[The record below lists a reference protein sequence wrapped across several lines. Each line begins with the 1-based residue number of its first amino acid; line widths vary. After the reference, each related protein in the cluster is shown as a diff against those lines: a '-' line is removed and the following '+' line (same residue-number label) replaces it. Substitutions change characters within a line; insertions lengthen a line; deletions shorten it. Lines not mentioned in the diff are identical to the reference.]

1 MQKGRRPATR
11 FVVVAVRQFG
21 RDPLE
26 PRNTG
31 ALFFTLAAALYA
43 KRGRHMD
50 TLQRFPLVWCPIC
63 EKTQKM
69 IFDVLR
75 AGGNN
80 DHEAADIICDHCKS
94 IVATLHAPSAQQA
107 RARPKRAAK
116 AREMA
121 GQTLDRLIA
130 PSATDEERQSRK
142 RRLNRN
148 AEPRTFAGARLHESN
163 KGDGLI
169 VARGGVA

>member
-1 MQKGRRPATR
+1 
-11 FVVVAVRQFG
+11 
-21 RDPLE
+21 
-26 PRNTG
+26 
-31 ALFFTLAAALYA
+31 
-43 KRGRHMD
+43 MD

-75 AGGNN
+75 AGRKN
-80 DHEAADIICDHCKS
+80 DHEAADIICEHCKS

-142 RRLNRN
+142 RRLLKG
-148 AEPRTFAGARLHESN
+148 PREFRDIRDKRAKPKR
-163 KGDGLI
+163 
-169 VARGGVA
+169 

>member
-1 MQKGRRPATR
+1 
-11 FVVVAVRQFG
+11 
-21 RDPLE
+21 
-26 PRNTG
+26 
-31 ALFFTLAAALYA
+31 
-43 KRGRHMD
+43 MD

-63 EKTQKM
+63 EKMQKM
-69 IFDVLR
+69 IFDVSR

-107 RARPKRAAK
+107 GARPKRAAK

-142 RRLNRN
+142 RRLLKG
-148 AEPRTFAGARLHESN
+148 PREFRDIRDKRAKPKR
-163 KGDGLI
+163 
-169 VARGGVA
+169 